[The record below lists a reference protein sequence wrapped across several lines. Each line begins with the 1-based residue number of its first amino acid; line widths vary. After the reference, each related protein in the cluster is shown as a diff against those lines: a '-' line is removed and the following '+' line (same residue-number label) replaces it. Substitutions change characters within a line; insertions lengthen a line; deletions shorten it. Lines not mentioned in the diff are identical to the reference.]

1 MSHLCYCIYKG
12 AHIAFVLFVFI
23 GAHVAFVICICRGV
37 HVAFVLFVFAEE
49 LISHLCYLYL

>member
-23 GAHVAFVICICRGV
+23 VAHVAFVICICIGV
-37 HVAFVLFVFAEE
+37 LAAFALFVFE
-49 LISHLCYLYL
+49 